1 MDKGEAKAE
10 GGTPAP
16 RGVYALMGWT
26 KWDKTDLQV
35 VASWNVCCRAH

>member
-16 RGVYALMGWT
+16 HG
-26 KWDKTDLQV
+26 
-35 VASWNVCCRAH
+35 VASCHRTHDLSQTDRQTNCYTTYCTSI